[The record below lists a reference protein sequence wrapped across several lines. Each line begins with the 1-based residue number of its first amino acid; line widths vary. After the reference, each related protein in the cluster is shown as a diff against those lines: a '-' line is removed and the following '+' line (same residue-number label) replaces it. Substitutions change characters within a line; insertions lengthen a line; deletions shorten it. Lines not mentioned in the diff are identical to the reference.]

1 MFSYSAL
8 FDSLQP
14 RRPQH
19 TRGLFFPVLHNLPVL
34 LKLMSI
40 ELMMSSNHFILCHP
54 LHLLFSIFP
63 SIRVFSKEMALP
75 IRKPNYWNCSNSPSN
90 DYSGLTSFKIDWFD
104 LLELQGTLK
113 SLLQHHNSKASILHR
128 SAFFIVQIS
137 QPYMTIGKLIALTR
151 RTFVGKLMSL
161 LFNML
166 SRLVI
171 GFLSM
176 SKHLSSS

>member
-40 ELMMSSNHFILCHP
+40 ELMMSSNQFILCHL

-75 IRKPNYWNCSNSPSN
+75 VRKPNYWNCSNSPSN

-104 LLELQGTLK
+104 LLAVQGTLK
-113 SLLQHHNSKASILHR
+113 SLLQHHSSKASVLQHT
-128 SAFFIVQIS
+128 AFFTVQLS
-137 QPYMTIGKLIALTR
+137 HPYMNTGKTIALTIW
-151 RTFVGKLMSL
+151 TFGGKLMAL
-161 LFNML
+161 LFSTL
-166 SRLVI
+166 SRFFI
-171 GFLSM
+171 TIFPRSIQ
-176 SKHLSSS
+176 